1 MTGTAAPPAAATT
14 SLIRVE
20 GLTKV
25 FGTGTR
31 ALDSVSLEVPRG
43 QFLCVIGPSGSGKS
57 TLLRCLNRLVEPTSG
72 RVWVHDEEI
81 TAQSGEALR
90 RSRRR
95 MAMVF
100 QQFNLVRRST
110 VLKNVLTGRLG
121 YQEGWRNLV
130 PNFSHEDEALAWSSL
145 DRLEIA
151 EKATVR
157 ADQLSGGQ
165 MQRVALARALA
176 QQPELL
182 LADEPVASLDPE
194 TAVVVLDYLRDIN
207 RTDGITVLCA
217 IHHLE
222 LAKKY
227 GDRIVAMRQG
237 RLVYDGL
244 PSDLD
249 DAAYRRIYGRLGYD

>member
-1 MTGTAAPPAAATT
+1 VTGTAAAPAAAT

-25 FGTGTR
+25 FAKGTK

-57 TLLRCLNRLVEPTSG
+57 TLLRCINRLLEPTEG
-72 RVWVHDEEI
+72 RVWIQGEEV
-81 TAQSGEALR
+81 TAQSGDALR

-95 MAMVF
+95 AAMVF

-110 VLKNVLTGRLG
+110 VLANVLTGRLG
-121 YQEGWRNLV
+121 YQAGWRQFI
-130 PNFSHEDEALAWSSL
+130 PNFSKADEEMAWKSL
-145 DRLEIA
+145 ERLDIA

-157 ADQLSGGQ
+157 ADLLSGGQ

-176 QQPELL
+176 QQPEIL

-207 RTDGITVLCA
+207 VSDGITVLCA

-222 LAKKY
+222 LAKRY
-227 GDRIVAMRQG
+227 AGRIIAMRQG
-237 RLVYDGL
+237 RLVYDG
-244 PSDLD
+244 PPADLG
-249 DAAYRRIYGRLGYD
+249 DADYRRIYGRLGYD